1 MPNIDVLH
9 DDVAQ
14 SAQEGSDKPASTYF
28 STIDLRYAYSQL
40 KLDDKTKRQCNF
52 SMRRQATGIYQFQT
66 GFNGLTDMLA
76 KFQKAL
82 DLTLKNEKDTFAF
95 LGDILIIFYRTKEH
109 HFEKL
114 KKELDK
120 LDQENIVISID
131 KCKFGCKEVE
141 WSVNSAQKQCIRKLK
156 P

>member
-52 SMRRQATGIYQFQT
+52 SMRRQATGIYQFQ
-66 GFNGLTDMLA
+66 
-76 KFQKAL
+76 FQKAL